1 MILEI
6 LPASFINSDLYF
18 ADGEQK
24 EKDDQVAG
32 PSGHRTFRGSF
43 CVTNEGY
50 FEYFERKR
58 IKEQNEKAQE
68 DTNEN
73 QTLNNAK

>member
-1 MILEI
+1 MIGVI
-6 LPASFINSDLYF
+6 FPASFINSDLYF

-32 PSGHRTFRGSF
+32 PSGHRTFRSLF

-50 FEYFERKR
+50 FEYLKEKELKKR
-58 IKEQNEKAQE
+58 MKKPRRTQMK
-68 DTNEN
+68 TRP
-73 QTLNNAK
+73 